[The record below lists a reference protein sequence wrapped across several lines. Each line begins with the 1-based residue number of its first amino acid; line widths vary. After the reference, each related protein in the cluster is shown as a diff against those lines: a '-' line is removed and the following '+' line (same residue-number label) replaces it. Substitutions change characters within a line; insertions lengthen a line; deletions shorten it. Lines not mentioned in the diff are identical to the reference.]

1 MKQGSRDENRQGQ
14 VRTSAEGGKQ
24 EEVSSSRARWK
35 RLIIALTVLAFLALG
50 SVALYAISLIAGAV
64 VLLIFSALLAY
75 LIYPLVQFLQRRLP
89 RALAIVIAYLLVVI
103 VLAIGLFIVASSLI
117 QQSAALSQ
125 HVQFLLSPAGAR
137 QLQPII
143 DFPGRLG
150 MSKDQLIQFQNT
162 LLSQAQKALLELV
175 PFLAGLFSSIV
186 NLVLVITLSIYFVLD
201 GPRIIRWLSLKTPA
215 SQRSTINFLLSVL
228 DQSLGGYFRGSVLLA
243 LIGALGTGVGLT
255 LLHMPYAAL
264 LGALFFLLFFVAVI
278 GSNVISALCM
288 LMALPQG
295 WV

>member
-1 MKQGSRDENRQGQ
+1 
-14 VRTSAEGGKQ
+14 
-24 EEVSSSRARWK
+24 
-35 RLIIALTVLAFLALG
+35 LIIALTVLAFLALG